1 MHDLSDIHAGW
12 VADLFDDGLLGPAER
27 TVPEAVAAVDGL
39 PLPLRDRRERAT
51 EDIIGWRALCGCG
64 AWQGRTWLRVDEP
77 GDHAPARRQLYC
89 PSGRL
94 SPDLMAL
101 ILAEVDGHRHEMA
114 ALLPVQLA
122 YHETTSAERRLA
134 EAVRFVRAS
143 GASWE
148 AVGQAVGAMSGDA
161 AERRFG
167 ALPAEPLP
175 SAAAGPPPWP
185 GVGAW

>member
-1 MHDLSDIHAGW
+1 MHDFPDNHAGW
-12 VADLFDDGLLGPAER
+12 VADLFDDGLLGPADR
-27 TVPEAVAAVDGL
+27 AVPATTTAIDGTPLTPRGRRPRNVD
-39 PLPLRDRRERAT
+39 E
-51 EDIIGWRALCGCG
+51 IIGWRALCSCG
-64 AWQGRTWLRVDEP
+64 DWQGRTWLRVDTP
-77 GDHAPARRQLYC
+77 GDHAPARRQLFC
-89 PSGRL
+89 PTGRL
-94 SPDLMAL
+94 SRELTAL
-101 ILAEVDGHRHEMA
+101 INAEADGHRHEMA

-148 AVGQAVGAMSGDA
+148 AVGQVVGAMSGDA

-167 ALPAEPLP
+167 ALPTEPLP
-175 SAAAGPPPWP
+175 STAAPPHWP